1 MINISHINF
10 KYAGQKEPVF
20 SDFSLQLMEN
30 RIYGLLGKN
39 GTGKSTLLYLISG
52 LLRPASGSV
61 SCGIATTNK
70 TEATTNTTEATTNK
84 TQHEASA
91 RHVEMLRELFLVPEE
106 FDLPQMTLD
115 RYVRLNAPF
124 YPRFSREV
132 MDRCLQDFELDT
144 RLDLRALSMGQK
156 KKVFMSFALA
166 TNTRYLLMDEPTNG
180 LDIPS
185 KSQFRRVVAQ
195 NMSDE
200 RTILISTHQVHDVE
214 ALLDHI
220 LILSQRALLLN
231 APVADLTARYTF
243 SYRSVDDGSA
253 VVYSESVLQGR
264 AVMAERREGDAETQL
279 NLELLF
285 NAVTKG
291 QL

>member
-20 SDFSLQLMEN
+20 SDFSLQLTES

-52 LLRPASGSV
+52 LLRPAAGSV
-61 SCGIATTNK
+61 SCDGIA
-70 TEATTNTTEATTNK
+70 A
-84 TQHEASA
+84 HE
-91 RHVEMLRELFLVPEE
+91 RRVEMLRELFLVPEE

-166 TNTRYLLMDEPTNG
+166 AGTRYLLMDEPTNG

-220 LILSQRALLLN
+220 LILSQRALLLD

-243 SYRSVDDGSA
+243 SYRPVDDGSA
-253 VVYSESVLQGR
+253 AVYSEPALQGR
-264 AVMAERREGDAETQL
+264 AVMTERREGDAETQL

>member
-220 LILSQRALLLN
+220 LILSQRALLLD

-243 SYRSVDDGSA
+243 SYRPVDDGTA
-253 VVYSESVLQGR
+253 VVYSEPALQGQ